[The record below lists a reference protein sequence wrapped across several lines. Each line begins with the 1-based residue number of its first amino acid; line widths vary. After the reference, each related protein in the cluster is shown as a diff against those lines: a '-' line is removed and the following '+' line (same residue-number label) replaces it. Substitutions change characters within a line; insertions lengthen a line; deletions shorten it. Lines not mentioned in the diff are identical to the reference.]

1 MFTQF
6 ITILIIVSIIG
17 CILYGRRLIKTE
29 KVDAVFG
36 NPERAKGGTHW
47 IIVGSGAILLIWL
60 YYSWDIAKGFY
71 PKSAN
76 ELCQVAKV
84 NEALLGL
91 KYQFPIEEREF
102 KSTSIIKIENKN
114 LQKITAEVQSSP
126 DLTNQQKIN
135 LVRFIDK
142 TKRLIPLLT
151 NEDLIEIETKQK
163 LNEITGKINLLSE
176 NFKKTDYPFETEE
189 ELNTRLQAVKEQG
202 GWGITKIDSG
212 TGSIENTIEVP
223 LVAATKKGLKFSAAA
238 EELKIIDE
246 EFFKLRNHNPQFKT
260 SIKELKDEIKTY
272 RKNLND
278 NEEVASNYAKNIVKI
293 ARRIE
298 FASIYPPNALNG
310 MQNAIVKFDNLQK
323 SEQGGLRLI
332 DILLFPA
339 GTIVSSGTSC
349 SEQGSGRWLPKPS
362 DTLNKF
368 ILMSK
373 PSVGYKNIP
382 LLWIDMMDVSKI
394 IGFILPDWIAD
405 ILPGEYPVHSADGVV
420 KQNFKGKVLKIVTGD
435 FKLFKIPV
443 PYGHIWDSFL
453 RVFLGLI
460 FGILI
465 GVPLGLFMGL
475 NRFAKG
481 FFDPLIE
488 LYRPVPPLAWAPLII
503 SVLGIDNTGKVF
515 LLFMVSLSIMIISAR
530 AGASGTQLSKIHA
543 AHSLGASKKQILRY
557 VIFPNSL
564 PEILTGIRVAV
575 GMCWGTLVAAEFLAG
590 TTGIG
595 FVENVA
601 KKYFQYEVIWIT
613 IFIMGM
619 LGLLFD
625 VTLRKIINKKIPQG
639 VALKKWKTNYR

>member
-1 MFTQF
+1 MLTQIVTF
-6 ITILIIVSIIG
+6 LIIVAVIG
-17 CILYGRRLIKTE
+17 CILYGRRLIRTE

-47 IIVGSGAILLIWL
+47 VIVGSSAILLIWL

-84 NEALLGL
+84 NESLLGL

-102 KSTSIIKIENKN
+102 KSTSIIKSENKN
-114 LQKITAEVQSSP
+114 LEQIAAEIKNSSN
-126 DLTNQQKIN
+126 LNNQQKSDLDGFVN
-135 LVRFIDK
+135 D
-142 TKRLIPLLT
+142 TKKLIPLLT
-151 NEDLIEIETKQK
+151 NENLMETTTRIQIK
-163 LNEITGKINLLSE
+163 EITDEIRSLSK
-176 NFKKTDYPFETEE
+176 NFQKEEYPFETDAQRIERE
-189 ELNTRLQAVKEQG
+189 KAISEQG
-202 GWGITKIDSG
+202 DWGIITIRTG

-223 LVAATKKGLKFSAAA
+223 LVPETNRGLKFNAAA
-238 EELKIIDE
+238 EELKIINDK
-246 EFFKLRNHNPQFKT
+246 FFKLRNHNPQFK
-260 SIKELKDEIKTY
+260 SAIKKLKDNVKAY
-272 RKNLND
+272 SSSLSD
-278 NEEVASNYAKNIVKI
+278 SEELASEFAKNIVKI

-298 FASIYPPNALNG
+298 FASIYPPSALNE
-310 MQNAIVKFDNLQK
+310 MKNAITEFDNVQN
-323 SEQGGLRLI
+323 EQQGGLRLI
-332 DILLFPA
+332 DLILFPA
-339 GTIVSSGTSC
+339 GTIVASGPSC

-362 DTLNKF
+362 DTFNKF

-373 PSVGYKNIP
+373 PSIGYKNVP
-382 LLWIDMMDVSKI
+382 LLWREMVDISKM
-394 IGFILPDWIAD
+394 IGFIFPDWIAD
-405 ILPGEYPVHSADGVV
+405 ILPGDYPVHSKDGVV
-420 KQNFKGKVLKIVTGD
+420 KANFKGSDLKFVTGD
-435 FKLFKIPV
+435 FKLLKIPV
-443 PYGHIWDSFL
+443 PYGHIWDSFM
-453 RVFLGLI
+453 RVLLGLI
-460 FGILI
+460 FGIII

-503 SVLGIDNTGKVF
+503 SVLGIDNTGKIF

-625 VTLRKIINKKIPQG
+625 VTLRKIIDKTIPWRG
-639 VALKKWKTNYR
+639 KG

>member
-1 MFTQF
+1 MLTQS
-6 ITILIIVSIIG
+6 ITILILVSIVG

-47 IIVGSGAILLIWL
+47 IIVGSSAILLIWL

-84 NEALLGL
+84 NESLLGL

-114 LQKITAEVQSSP
+114 LSKISNEIQSSQQ
-126 DLTNQQKIN
+126 LNSQQKTILVGFIN
-135 LVRFIDK
+135 K
-142 TKRLIPLLT
+142 TSRLIPLLT
-151 NEDLIEIETKQK
+151 NENLMEMDTK
-163 LNEITGKINLLSE
+163 IKIKEMTDELRLLSS
-176 NFKKTDYPFETEE
+176 NFKKKDYPFETPGEK
-189 ELNTRLQAVKEQG
+189 NARQIAVSEQG
-202 GWGITKIDSG
+202 DWGIIKVQAG

-223 LVAATKKGLKFSAAA
+223 LIAATDRGLKFQAAA
-238 EELKIIDE
+238 EELTIINDK
-246 EFFKLRNHNPQFKT
+246 FFKLRNHNPQFKN
-260 SIKELKDEIKTY
+260 SIKQLKEDIKAY
-272 RKNLND
+272 RKDLSD
-278 NEEVASNYAKNIVKI
+278 AEEIASNYAKDIVKI

-298 FASIYPPNALNG
+298 FASIYPPSALNE
-310 MQNAIVKFDNLQK
+310 MQNAIVEFDNLQK
-323 SEQGGLRLI
+323 AEQGGLRFV
-332 DILLFPA
+332 DIFLFPA

-394 IGFILPDWIAD
+394 VGFILPDWIAD
-405 ILPGEYPVHSADGVV
+405 ILPGEYPVHSSDGVV
-420 KQNFKGKVLKIVTGD
+420 KQNFKGKVLKVVTGD

-453 RVFLGLI
+453 RVFLGLV

-625 VTLRKIINKKIPQG
+625 VTLRKIIDKTIPWRG
-639 VALKKWKTNYR
+639 KG

>member
-1 MFTQF
+1 MFTQ
-6 ITILIIVSIIG
+6 IVTILILVSIVG

-47 IIVGSGAILLIWL
+47 IIVGSSAILLIWL

-76 ELCQVAKV
+76 ELCQVAKI
-84 NEALLGL
+84 NESLLGL

-102 KSTSIIKIENKN
+102 KSTSVIKIENEN
-114 LQKITAEVQSSP
+114 LK
-126 DLTNQQKIN
+126 KIN
-135 LVRFIDK
+135 LEIKYSENLSSKQKIKLESFVIK
-142 TKRLIPLLT
+142 TSQLIPLLT
-151 NEDLIEIETKQK
+151 NDNLMEMDTKIKIKEMTDELNILSSNFQK
-163 LNEITGKINLLSE
+163 K
-176 NFKKTDYPFETEE
+176 DYPFETEQE
-189 ELNTRLQAVKEQG
+189 KNYRNKAILDEG
-202 GWGITKIDSG
+202 GWGITTVKTG
-212 TGSIENTIEVP
+212 TGSIENTMEVP
-223 LVAATKKGLKFSAAA
+223 LIPTTNRGLKFDAAA
-238 EELKIIDE
+238 KELKVISDK
-246 EFFKLRNHNPQFKT
+246 FFKLKNHNTQFKN
-260 SIKELKDEIKTY
+260 SINELKDDVKAY
-272 RKNLND
+272 RNNLNESD
-278 NEEVASNYAKNIVKI
+278 EIASSFAKNIVKI

-298 FASIYPPNALNG
+298 FASIYPPDALNE
-310 MQNAIVKFDNLQK
+310 MQNAIVEFDNLQK
-323 SEQGGLRLI
+323 KEQGGLRLI

-339 GTIVSSGTSC
+339 GTIVASGPSC

-362 DTLNKF
+362 DTFNKF

-382 LLWIDMMDVSKI
+382 LLWIDMMDVSRI
-394 IGFILPDWIAD
+394 VGFILPDWIAD
-405 ILPGEYPVHSADGVV
+405 ILPGEYPVHSKDGVV

-443 PYGHIWDSFL
+443 PYGHIWDSFM

-460 FGILI
+460 FGIII

-625 VTLRKIINKKIPQG
+625 VTLRKIIDKTIPWRG
-639 VALKKWKTNYR
+639 KG

>member
-1 MFTQF
+1 MLTQI
-6 ITILIIVSIIG
+6 ITILILVSIVG

-47 IIVGSGAILLIWL
+47 IIVGSSAILLIWL

-84 NEALLGL
+84 NESLLGL

-114 LQKITAEVQSSP
+114 LKKITAEIQNSP
-126 DLTNQQKIN
+126 DLNNQQKTILLEYIN
-135 LVRFIDK
+135 K
-142 TKRLIPLLT
+142 TGQLIPLLT
-151 NEDLIEIETKQK
+151 NDSLMETDTR
-163 LNEITGKINLLSE
+163 IKIKEMTDELRLLSS
-176 NFKKTDYPFETEE
+176 NFKKKDYPFETEE
-189 ELNTRLQAVKEQG
+189 EKNERQIAISEQG
-202 GWGITKIDSG
+202 DWGIIKVSAG

-223 LVAATKKGLKFSAAA
+223 LVPATDRGLKFHAAA
-238 EELKIIDE
+238 EELTLINDK
-246 EFFKLRNHNPQFKT
+246 FFKLRNHNPQFKN
-260 SIKELKDEIKTY
+260 SIKKLKEDIKEY
-272 RKNLND
+272 RKSLND
-278 NEEVASNYAKNIVKI
+278 TEEIASSFAKDIVKI

-298 FASIYPPNALNG
+298 FAIIYPPNALND
-310 MQNAIVKFDNLQK
+310 MQNAIIEFDNLQK

-405 ILPGEYPVHSADGVV
+405 ILPGDYPVHTKDGIV
-420 KQNFKGKVLKIVTGD
+420 KQNFKGQVLKLVTGD
-435 FKLFKIPV
+435 FTLFKIPV

-460 FGILI
+460 FGIII

-543 AHSLGASKKQILRY
+543 AHSLGASKKQILRH

-625 VTLRKIINKKIPQG
+625 VTLRKIIDKTIPWRG
-639 VALKKWKTNYR
+639 KG

>member
-1 MFTQF
+1 MLTQF
-6 ITILIIVSIIG
+6 ITILILVSIVG
-17 CILYGRRLIKTE
+17 CVLYGRRLIRTE
-29 KVDAVFG
+29 RVDAVFG

-47 IIVGSGAILLIWL
+47 IIVGSSAILLVWL

-84 NEALLGL
+84 NESLLGL

-114 LQKITAEVQSSP
+114 LRKITNEIQSSQN
-126 DLTNQQKIN
+126 LNSGQKST
-135 LVRFIDK
+135 LVGFVDK
-142 TKRLIPLLT
+142 TSQLIPLLT
-151 NEDLIEIETKQK
+151 NENLMEMDTK
-163 LNEITGKINLLSE
+163 IKIKEMTDELKLLSS
-176 NFKKTDYPFETEE
+176 NFQKEDYPFETDSEKSE
-189 ELNTRLQAVKEQG
+189 RQIAISEQG
-202 GWGITKIDSG
+202 DWGIIKVQAG

-223 LVAATKKGLKFSAAA
+223 LVPATDKGLKFHAAA
-238 EELKIIDE
+238 EELKIINDK
-246 EFFKLRNHNPQFKT
+246 FFKLRNHNTQFKN
-260 SIKELKDEIKTY
+260 SIKELKEEIKTY

-278 NEEVASNYAKNIVKI
+278 IEEVASNYAKDIVKI

-298 FASIYPPNALNG
+298 YASIYPPNALNG
-310 MQNAIVKFDNLQK
+310 MQSAIVEFDSLQK
-323 SEQGGLRLI
+323 TEQGGLRLV
-332 DILLFPA
+332 DIFLFPA

-394 IGFILPDWIAD
+394 IGFILPDWLAD
-405 ILPGEYPVHSADGVV
+405 ILPGEYPVHTSDGVV

-435 FKLFKIPV
+435 FNLFKIPV

-453 RVFLGLI
+453 RVFLGLV

-625 VTLRKIINKKIPQG
+625 VTLRKIIDKTIPWRG
-639 VALKKWKTNYR
+639 KG

>member
-1 MFTQF
+1 MLTQIVTF
-6 ITILIIVSIIG
+6 LIFFAIVG
-17 CILYGRRLIKTE
+17 CILYGRKLIRTE

-36 NPERAKGGTHW
+36 NPERALGGTHW
-47 IIVGSGAILLIWL
+47 VIVGSSFLLLIWL

-84 NEALLGL
+84 NDSLLGL

-102 KSTSIIKIENKN
+102 KSTSQIKKENKN
-114 LQKITAEVQSSP
+114 LKIIQDDIQNSEE
-126 DLTNQQKIN
+126 LNNQQKLALISFIN
-135 LVRFIDK
+135 K
-142 TKRLIPLLT
+142 TNQLIPLLT
-151 NEDLIEIETKQK
+151 NEDLLENETKQK
-163 LNEITGKINLLSE
+163 IIDITGKINLLTE
-176 NFKKTDYPFETEE
+176 NFQKPDYPFETEQ
-189 ELNTRLQAVKEQG
+189 ELNKRLKAVNEEG
-202 GWGITKIDSG
+202 GWGITKVDAG
-212 TGSIENTIEVP
+212 TGSIENTLEVP
-223 LVAATKKGLKFSAAA
+223 LVPATDRGLKFHAAA
-238 EELKIIDE
+238 QKLNLISD
-246 EFFKLRNHNPQFKT
+246 EFFKLRNHNPQFK
-260 SIKELKDEIKTY
+260 SKIKELKSEIKSY
-272 RKNLND
+272 RKNLTD
-278 NEEVASNYAKNIVKI
+278 SEEVASTYAKNIVKI

-298 FASIYPPNALNG
+298 FASIYPPNALDK
-310 MQNAIVKFDNLQK
+310 MQNAIVKFDNAK
-323 SEQGGLRLI
+323 KEAQGGLRFI
-332 DILLFPA
+332 DIFLFPA
-339 GTIVSSGTSC
+339 GTIIASGPSC

-373 PSVGYKNIP
+373 PSVGYKDIP
-382 LLWIDMMDVSKI
+382 LLWIQMVDVSKM

-405 ILPGEYPVHSADGVV
+405 VLPGEYPVHTKDGIV
-420 KQNFKGKVLKIVTGD
+420 KQNFKGGVLKIVTGD
-435 FKLFKIPV
+435 FKLFKVPV

-625 VTLRKIINKKIPQG
+625 ITLRKIIDKTIPWRG
-639 VALKKWKTNYR
+639 KG

>member
-1 MFTQF
+1 MLTQF
-6 ITILIIVSIIG
+6 ATILIFVAIIG

-47 IIVGSGAILLIWL
+47 IVVGSSAILLVWL

-76 ELCQVAKV
+76 ELCQVAKI
-84 NEALLGL
+84 NESLMGL

-114 LQKITAEVQSSP
+114 LKNIANEIQNSN
-126 DLTNQQKIN
+126 DLNNQQKKI
-135 LVRFIDK
+135 LIGFIDK
-142 TKRLIPLLT
+142 TTQLIPLLT
-151 NEDLIEIETKQK
+151 NNNLMEMDTKIKIKEMTEEI
-163 LNEITGKINLLSE
+163 KILSS
-176 NFKKTDYPFETEE
+176 NFKKKDYPFETEE
-189 ELNTRLQAVKEQG
+189 EKNERLKAVSEQG
-202 GWGITKIDSG
+202 GWGITTVRTG
-212 TGSIENTIEVP
+212 TGSIENTLEVP
-223 LVAATKKGLKFSAAA
+223 LVPGTNRGLKFHAAAA
-238 EELKIIDE
+238 ELKVISDK
-246 EFFKLRNHNPQFKT
+246 FFKLRNHNSYFKT
-260 SIKELKDEIKTY
+260 SIKELKNEIKAYRKSLDDSDEI
-272 RKNLND
+272 
-278 NEEVASNYAKNIVKI
+278 ASTYAKNIVKI

-298 FASIYPPNALNG
+298 FASIYPPTALNE
-310 MQNAIVKFDNLQK
+310 MKDAIIEFDNLQK

-339 GTIVSSGTSC
+339 GTIVASGPSC

-362 DTLNKF
+362 DTFNKF

-382 LLWIDMMDVSKI
+382 LLWIEMVDVSSMV
-394 IGFILPDWIAD
+394 GFILPDWIAD
-405 ILPGEYPVHSADGVV
+405 VLPGEYPVHTKDGIV
-420 KQNFKGKVLKIVTGD
+420 KENYKSKVLKLVTGD
-435 FKLFKIPV
+435 FKLFKVPV

-453 RVFLGLI
+453 RVFLGLV
-460 FGILI
+460 FGIII

-543 AHSLGASKKQILRY
+543 AHSLGASKKQILRH

-625 VTLRKIINKKIPQG
+625 ITLRKIIDKTIPWRG
-639 VALKKWKTNYR
+639 KG